1 MKHPTFRILP
11 LLSLAIALLF
21 SACSDDDPDI
31 MEHHYNPQW
40 SPDGSIIVAAYVRGP
55 VVAGGEVTGPGSP
68 AHPGTELAIVSVNT
82 RSKRIIDLKPLRTQ
96 HAMYEFDPSGTVLLL
111 AQDGRL
117 SLVDLNGTVRG
128 SYDLPGSPQ
137 RLYARFVEGGGNSA
151 LCASATTQLE
161 VRRLLFDPT
170 SWSVIDDS
178 LLVSAPAPA
187 PVVAL
192 TPIGRDAFAV
202 RFGNGV
208 VRTYSY
214 NGTLLHS
221 FSTDTYTSTNE
232 WHNRMVYFQRPLGS
246 PRLYVMEQDALSTL
260 DLATGVKNVLVTGQ
274 VIDMD
279 VSDERNSLVYE
290 TKTGDV
296 WLSSVSG
303 LPLSR
308 IAPQNLMPRFSVD
321 GNGIATVERINTRTD
336 SLRILR
342 FF

>member
-11 LLSLAIALLF
+11 LLSLSIILLL

-40 SPDGSIIVAAYVRGP
+40 SPDGSVVIAAYVRGN

-68 AHPGTELAIVSVNT
+68 AHPGTELAIMTVNT
-82 RSKRIIDLKPLRTQ
+82 RNKRIIDLKPLRTQ
-96 HAMYEFDPSGTVLLL
+96 HALYEFDPSGTVLLL

-117 SLVDLNGTVRG
+117 SLVDLNGTLRG
-128 SYDLPGSPQ
+128 SYDVPGNPQ
-137 RLYARFVEGGGNSA
+137 HVYSRFVEGGGNIV
-151 LCASATTQLE
+151 LCASGASQLE
-161 VRRLLFDPT
+161 VRRLLFDPA

-178 LLVSAPAPA
+178 LLVSTPAPA
-187 PVVAL
+187 PIAAL
-192 TPIGRDAFAV
+192 TPVGRDAFAV
-202 RFGNGV
+202 RFSNGV
-208 VRTYSY
+208 VRMYTY

-221 FSTDTYTSTNE
+221 FSTDAYASTNQ
-232 WHNRMVYFQRPLGS
+232 WHQRMVYFQRPLGS
-246 PRLYVMEQDALSTL
+246 PLLYVMEKDALSTL
-260 DLATGVKNVLVTGQ
+260 DLASGAKNVLVTGQ

-279 VSDERNSLVYE
+279 VSDDRNSLVYE

-308 IAPQNLMPRFSVD
+308 IAPQNLMPRFSAD